1 MMMTWLLL
9 AGLFGGMGSSGEAV
23 LTFQEAW
30 AEALRANPE
39 LRQAGHAARLAKL
52 QFWEQQ
58 TRLFPWPSFT
68 LEYTDKS
75 YSTGGGNLPPTLIRS
90 GVSQR
95 GYTEILSARVT
106 LFSPTWVE
114 GWIRQRAAARVA
126 ALQAEDRRAQIR
138 LELVKAYA
146 RALRAQE
153 ERALR
158 QEQLEK
164 ERWTLQLALR
174 RAELGAGSRLD
185 VLNARVRVGQAE
197 EQKVR
202 AEQEWQQA
210 LAGLARWMGRP
221 DPDTWTLAPVEVDTL
236 RLDTAALRAKVL
248 RAARALQMQR
258 VQTRSAVQR
267 AWWAW
272 MSMLPSI
279 TYGWEWYRVVDPGPA
294 LDAFWKEASYTR
306 GWSVSLTF
314 PLDRYGFGTAEARE
328 EAAMERARLR
338 AVQLEILQQLR
349 DHLAQW
355 ITLDRRRKV
364 LEVTLDQA
372 REAERLAETQYRLG
386 AISLEDLLNARTR
399 RLEVALQLLDVRLQQ
414 WTEWETLA
422 YLTGGL
428 P

>member
-1 MMMTWLLL
+1 
-9 AGLFGGMGSSGEAV
+9 
-23 LTFQEAW
+23 
-30 AEALRANPE
+30 
-39 LRQAGHAARLAKL
+39 
-52 QFWEQQ
+52 
-58 TRLFPWPSFT
+58 
-68 LEYTDKS
+68 
-75 YSTGGGNLPPTLIRS
+75 
-90 GVSQR
+90 VSQR

-202 AEQEWQQA
+202 AEQEWRQA